1 MIDKASNGVREIIP
15 TVVPDIFQD
24 VLDARKRYAFAT
36 SLHIDAVDGTFAP
49 GKTWLPLGGERLID
63 AKTTCYEAHLMIEN
77 PLSMGLAFV
86 RAGVRRIIGH
96 VEAFNHSEHAQET
109 MGMWQK
115 AGADDVGVAILMDTP
130 LSELSPYASLI
141 DTVLVMTIS
150 SIGKQGA
157 PFDER
162 AIGRISEIHAR
173 FPELTIAV
181 DGGVSKS
188 NIERLAEAGA
198 TRFCVGSALTKAK
211 EPEQL
216 FITLRGEAV

>member
-1 MIDKASNGVREIIP
+1 MREIIP
-15 TVVPDIFQD
+15 TVVPGEFQD
-24 VLDARKRYAFAT
+24 VLDARKRYAFAK
-36 SLHIDAVDGTFAP
+36 SIHIDAVDGTFAP
-49 GKTWLPLGGERLID
+49 GKTWLPLSGERLLD

-130 LSELSPYASLI
+130 LSELSPYAALI
-141 DTVLVMTIS
+141 DTVLVMTIAS
-150 SIGKQGA
+150 VGKQGA

-162 AIGRISEIHAR
+162 AIARIVEIHER

-181 DGGVSKS
+181 DGGVSKA
-188 NIERLAEAGA
+188 NIEKLADAGA
-198 TRFCVGSALTKAK
+198 SRFCVGSAFSRAK

-216 FITLRGEAV
+216 FTLLQGEAV